1 MDRVISWLQDNL
13 PERDECAIIH
23 GDYRSY
29 NVILGPGT
37 TEVLAV
43 LDWELSTIGHP
54 LADLAY
60 FCLPYYL
67 PADDLRGL
75 RGECPESL
83 GLPSEDEIK
92 AVYCRATGR
101 SDLPG
106 SEEHTSE
113 LQSLIRIS
121 YA

>member
-1 MDRVISWLQDNL
+1 MRISDWSSDVCSSDL
-13 PERDECAIIH
+13 
-23 GDYRSY
+23 
-29 NVILGPGT
+29 
-37 TEVLAV
+37 EVLAV

-101 SDLPG
+101 SDLPEIG
-106 SEEHTSE
+106 RASCRERGC
-113 LQSLIRIS
+113 Q
-121 YA
+121 YG